1 MSTSWPTILRRRQD
15 LIILALVL
23 ALTMALYSGS
33 FPKEFTNWDDPKYI
47 TENPLIQSFSLEN
60 FNRIVTEPYFS
71 NYAPVTLLSYVL
83 DYQIWKLNANGF
95 HVTNV
100 LLHLACI
107 GLLFSLMKQL
117 GASQGIVL
125 MTVTLFAIHPVNVES
140 VSWASERKNLLA
152 TVFFLLSF
160 QQYIRFKQSNSR
172 VYYLGSFLFFLLSIL
187 SKASTIVAPLVYLAF
202 DYCLEGKRLKD
213 LQLYEKLPFLAAS
226 EILTLFTIH
235 AADVGHSLR
244 SYHLG
249 GPILSALGIGQ
260 LFWDYLRLLFFP
272 TNLNAIYRPGLP
284 PSLGAPLLWL
294 SLVIIVFLLVV
305 LGKVSRKLLF
315 GLLFFVTFL
324 IPVLNVV
331 PLPVR
336 MADRYLYIPQIGIW
350 GLVSALTLRAYS
362 HLAHVKWTRL
372 LFATG
377 IIVIGSILSYLTFVG
392 AQTWRN
398 SYSLWTDVINK
409 DYQVEMAHCNLGYW
423 LVSQKQ
429 FQRAGLEYQIA
440 FRLNPRLGFAAIGMG
455 GYYFHN
461 GRFELAERYF
471 KTACN
476 LMPDYDFP
484 VETLGDVLAA
494 EGRLLRALFMYQ
506 RASYLNPGNVNVLNS
521 MVTVCLK
528 LQQPEAAEAVAQS
541 MIRKYPGR
549 PDGYLRQG
557 QVLEARGEFAGAL
570 RVWEEGRTRI
580 APNNTA
586 LGEFDQK
593 LMALRKKLGNPP

>member
-1 MSTSWPTILRRRQD
+1 MSTSWPTIPRRRQD

-23 ALTMALYSGS
+23 ALTTALYSGS

-107 GLLFSLMKQL
+107 GLLFSLLKQL

-152 TVFFLLSF
+152 TLFFLLSF
-160 QQYIRFKQSNSR
+160 QRYIRFKQSSSR
-172 VYYLGSFLFFLLSIL
+172 VYYLGSLLFFLLSIL

-260 LFWDYLRLLFFP
+260 LSWDYLRLLFFP
-272 TNLNAIYRPGLP
+272 TNLNAIYRPGPP

-315 GLLFFVTFL
+315 GLLFFVIFL

-377 IIVIGSILSYLTFVG
+377 IMAIGSILSCLKYVG
-392 AQTWRN
+392 ARTWRN
-398 SYSLWTDVINK
+398 SYTLWTDVINK

-471 KTACN
+471 EAACN

-557 QVLEARGEFAGAL
+557 QVLEARGDFAGAL